1 MLCRP
6 ATSGKPSYS
15 VLQTACKDS
24 KIHQFLLKLGGF
36 AVQAKQCLELTQK
49 TLSATQPAGYVEN
62 GAVAAGFRRFVAELI
77 SRTAARVEPSSIVR
91 FDISPGAFQT

>member
-1 MLCRP
+1 MLWRP

-36 AVQAKQCLELTQK
+36 AAVQAKQCLELTQK
-49 TLSATQPAGYVEN
+49 TPSTTQPACYVEN
-62 GAVAAGFRRFVAELI
+62 GAVAAGFRDSWL
-77 SRTAARVEPSSIVR
+77 T
-91 FDISPGAFQT
+91 